1 LACAPRAAQVAT
13 VANPTLAPPLGSN
26 AARAQR
32 IGLGVGLGL
41 GLPFLLAAAFATW
54 WFKFRGAAGGPPAA
68 AEAAEAAAAADAAA
82 DAAPLAPTEQQ
93 MQTQT

>member
-1 LACAPRAAQVAT
+1 VAT
-13 VANPTLAPPLGSN
+13 VANPTLAPPPGGD
-26 AARAQR
+26 AARARR

-54 WFKFRGAAGGPPAA
+54 WLKFRPGAGGPPAA
-68 AEAAEAAAAADAAA
+68 AAAAEAAAAADAAA